1 MEADTMTTDELIA
14 RMRKRIARE
23 LLEIE
28 IKRELGYR
36 FTGRSATSAAK

>member
-1 MEADTMTTDELIA
+1 MTTDELIA

-28 IKRELGYR
+28 INRELGYR
-36 FTGRSATSAAK
+36 FTGRSAASAAEYRRCL